1 MICYL
6 IDRIVATRVPGRL
19 LCYHKLPAPFA
30 STRTSFLIFK
40 SQLHQSSF
48 VMGDNSKSETEWRAI
63 LSPEQVRSS
72 TILVDVY
79 CTLTLYSA
87 NSSEFSAR
95 REQRRPTQ
103 ANMTTMTRQAY
114 IVVLGAKR
122 HFTRAARSS
131 TVAVGGPLSL
141 MVMYRRDKLFISLM
155 EHPSNPWCCQSA

>member
-6 IDRIVATRVPGRL
+6 IDRIVATRAPGRL
-19 LCYHKLPAPFA
+19 LCYYKFAVPFT

-79 CTLTLYSA
+79 MY
-87 NSSEFSAR
+87 
-95 REQRRPTQ
+95 
-103 ANMTTMTRQAY
+103 
-114 IVVLGAKR
+114 VD
-122 HFTRAARSS
+122 S
-131 TVAVGGPLSL
+131 TVQIVQNSPSEGNRSTPH
-141 MVMYRRDKLFISLM
+141 RRI
-155 EHPSNPWCCQSA
+155 